1 VCKYDI
7 NFNLKTSKMENMS
20 HTLNTTNGNI
30 FDGVYEMRTS
40 KVIGIIISMINI
52 IIISPAMYYIIWYE
66 KYEINGIR
74 SLINQFAS
82 SGCWVTFVFN
92 ILIQTTEVMMSFG
105 TANNKYFCFIHL
117 MIKNTLAVQYS
128 SLASSMSIMK
138 YLYIFVLKN
147 PSGQYDDFWC
157 FYINMN
163 KALLI
168 TISQFIYQ
176 FLPGRNPYH
185 YYLCCGE
192 DPTHLG
198 KTKINYTLYISILS
212 LLFIYLYV
220 LLKKQF
226 YISKE
231 AFPTLSNT
239 IGNQNQ
245 PLPSSIG
252 NIVKTMLATYA
263 TLATSVMAVLPLVF
277 VSLILNSTP
286 PNKLSTFPYY
296 DLVQFHSHVCP
307 FIITSF
313 LTLSYYTSNKKL
325 RTAALRKLKEIFLNE
340 AEKMS
345 NPVCF

>member
-1 VCKYDI
+1 
-7 NFNLKTSKMENMS
+7 MENML
-20 HTLNTTNGNI
+20 HPMNITNGNI

-52 IIISPAMYYIIWYE
+52 LIISPAMYYIIWYE
-66 KYEINGIR
+66 KYEINGVR

-92 ILIQTTEVMMSFG
+92 ILILTTEVMMAFRTTNHES
-105 TANNKYFCFIHL
+105 FCFVHL
-117 MIKNTLAVQYS
+117 MIKNTLAIQYS

-157 FYINMN
+157 IYINMN

-168 TISQFIYQ
+168 TMSQFIYQ
-176 FLPGRNPYH
+176 FLPGRNPYS
-185 YYLCCGE
+185 YYLCCGKN
-192 DPTHLG
+192 PSGLG

-220 LLKKQF
+220 LLKKKF

-231 AFPTLSNT
+231 VIPTIST
-239 IGNQNQ
+239 QIGGQNKS
-245 PLPSSIG
+245 LPSSLG
-252 NIVKTMLATYA
+252 NIVKTMMATYA

-277 VSLILNSTP
+277 VSLILNFTP
-286 PNKLSTFPYY
+286 PENLAIFPYY

-325 RTAALRKLKEIFLNE
+325 RTAAFKKLKEIFLNE
-340 AEKMS
+340 AEKMGGPICS
-345 NPVCF
+345 